1 MRTTMRRAGWLL
13 ALALAGC
20 GPKVNVEPSPYE
32 YDDPSA
38 GEPIEQK
45 QTFQRYEERV
55 EAPKGKG
62 LRAGVVD
69 RTVLLAVLDAGP
81 GSYLR
86 QFEVTGAMDGD
97 RFVGWQLVQL
107 VDASSPLNDLD
118 LAAGDVLIALNG
130 APLSR
135 PDQLMAVWDSLRTAD
150 AITADLLRGDARFS
164 ITFAVEPPVG
174 RVPPDL
180 VPATPAPAP
189 ATAAPTPAP
198 TAPTAP
204 ATLKKK

>member
-1 MRTTMRRAGWLL
+1 MRRAGWLL
-13 ALALAGC
+13 ALALVAC
-20 GPKVNVEPSPYE
+20 GPKVRVDPSPYE

-69 RTVLLAVLDAGP
+69 RTALLAVLDAGP
-81 GSYLR
+81 GNYLR

-97 RFVGWQLVQL
+97 RFLGWQLVQL

-135 PDQLMAVWDSLRTAD
+135 PDQLMAVWDSLRTTD
-150 AITADLLRGDARFS
+150 VITADLLRGDARFS
-164 ITFAVEPPVG
+164 IQFAVEPPVG

-180 VPATPAPAP
+180 APAAP
-189 ATAAPTPAP
+189 ATAAPAPTPVPAP
-198 TAPTAP
+198 ASQPPAPTAP